1 MQSSSTNVPRQLLIG
16 SRPERV
22 KARWLGSVR
31 WPFVLGLAFVLA
43 TQGCS
48 LFVMGGRML
57 LGDTKS
63 PSQFK
68 QATHKD
74 LAKLNRRVLVVC
86 TASDTVR
93 ALFPAVE
100 FDILEGVTHRLKA
113 NGIKKL
119 VSSDTVAGWLDEQG
133 ARLDDPT
140 ELAGLAKHF
149 HADYVIHI
157 EILKFTCNE
166 ENSPDLLR
174 GNSEGHVH
182 AYEFDQDKKRMLE
195 IMLSDFSSVYP
206 KGNPISVD
214 KKSVKNFE
222 QEYLERITLQLSQI
236 FYDHPRA
243 EEME

>member
-1 MQSSSTNVPRQLLIG
+1 M
-16 SRPERV
+16 
-22 KARWLGSVR
+22 R

-93 ALFPAVE
+93 ALFPRGRIRHPGRGDASAQGE
-100 FDILEGVTHRLKA
+100 RDQETRQLRHRRRL
-113 NGIKKL
+113 
-119 VSSDTVAGWLDEQG
+119 
-133 ARLDDPT
+133 ARRTRACIDDPT

-182 AYEFDQDKKRMLE
+182 AYEFDKDKKRMLE